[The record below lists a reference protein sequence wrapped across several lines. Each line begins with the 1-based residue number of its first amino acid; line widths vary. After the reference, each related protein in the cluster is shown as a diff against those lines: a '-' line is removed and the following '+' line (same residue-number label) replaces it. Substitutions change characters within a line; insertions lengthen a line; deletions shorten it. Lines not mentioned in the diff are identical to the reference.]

1 MADGIAVVA
10 LVRQHG
16 GGIAIALLHQPVVSR
31 RVMCLALTEYDTDGE
46 TCGVAT
52 HVDLGAEPTART
64 AECLILLLSLFSRG
78 AAMRS
83 DDGAVDH
90 LQRVQCAAAVG
101 QRLKQ
106 KVPDARLAPATELLP
121 HRVPS
126 AERRR
131 QVAPWRSGPAD
142 PEYAVQPVPMV
153 QGWAPATR
161 RGGNQER
168 REDRPLFVRHQ
179 SADHRRPQVPQE
191 AGQD

>member
-1 MADGIAVVA
+1 MADRIAVVP
-10 LVRQHG
+10 LVGQHG
-16 GGIAIALLHQPVVSR
+16 AWIAIALLHQPVVSR
-31 RVMCLALTEYDTDGE
+31 HVMGFAYTEYDPDGE

-52 HVDLGAEPTART
+52 HMDFCAEPTART
-64 AECLILLLSLFSRG
+64 TECLILLLGLFAGG

-90 LQRVQCAAAVG
+90 LQHVQCAAAVG

-106 KVPDARLAPATELLP
+106 KVPDARLTPATELLP
-121 HRVPS
+121 HRVPF

-131 QVAPWRSGPAD
+131 QVAPRRSGPAD
-142 PEYAVQPVPMV
+142 PEYTVQPVPMV
-153 QGWAPATR
+153 HGWAPATR
-161 RGGNQER
+161 RGDNQER

-179 SADHRRPQVPQE
+179 SADHRRPQVSQE

>member
-16 GGIAIALLHQPVVSR
+16 AGIAIALLHQPVVSR
-31 RVMCLALTEYDTDGE
+31 HVIGFALAEYDPDGE

-52 HVDLGAEPTART
+52 HVDFGAEPTART
-64 AECLILLLSLFSRG
+64 AECLILFLSLFSHG

-90 LQRVQCAAAVG
+90 LQYVQCAAAVS

-106 KVPDARLAPATELLP
+106 EVPGARLAPAAALLS
-121 HRVPS
+121 HGVPF
-126 AERRR
+126 AEHRR
-131 QVAPWRSGPAD
+131 QVAPRRSGPAN
-142 PEYAVQPVPMV
+142 PEYAVQSVPMV
-153 QGWAPATR
+153 LGRMPATR
-161 RGGNQER
+161 AGGSQQG

-179 SADHRRPQVPQE
+179 SGDHSRPRVYQE

>member
-1 MADGIAVVA
+1 
-10 LVRQHG
+10 
-16 GGIAIALLHQPVVSR
+16 
-31 RVMCLALTEYDTDGE
+31 ALTEYDPDGE

-52 HVDLGAEPTART
+52 HMDLGAEPTART
-64 AECLILLLSLFSRG
+64 AECLILLLGLFAGG

-90 LQRVQCAAAVG
+90 LQHVQCAAAVS

-106 KVPDARLAPATELLP
+106 KVPDAGLAPATELLP
-121 HRVPS
+121 HGVPF

-131 QVAPWRSGPAD
+131 QVAPWRSSPTD

-153 QGWAPATR
+153 LGWTPATR
-161 RGGNQER
+161 GGGNQER

-179 SADHRRPQVPQE
+179 SADHRRPQVSQE